1 MRAAPTWLLCCLAG
15 IGVEEFAK
23 AATTTCSIPAAT
35 VSNYA
40 ASTTYA
46 AAVIEYADCSTKVVR
61 VLTDSNGNTE
71 LDLSSKKIVFVES
84 LPSVVKLDLTSN
96 SIALLA
102 NASIPMTVQT
112 LDLSKNLFVSL
123 QDFNFPTSI
132 TKFTASS
139 GTLASL
145 RSTSFPASLTTLI
158 LSDNPIM
165 NIGEVAFPGSLKVL
179 VITSTVKLQEFEV
192 RQTDATLFASLETFN
207 VSVTTNLACSD
218 SDALYRYVQDTLL
231 CVLSDEAF
239 NSKYGFNDSSSTS
252 SSVDTVADTPAPEL
266 PEADSP
272 RRSKFLLFAAI
283 SLSMACLGLLST
295 LAPRTLYER
304 YQKKKYMN
312 LRKKKKKEQ
321 QQQQQLPPVVKP
333 TVIQVNGDPNATYW
347 DL

>member
-1 MRAAPTWLLCCLAG
+1 MRATARAWLLCCLAG

-35 VSNYA
+35 VSKYV

-46 AAVIEYADCSTKVVR
+46 AAVID
-61 VLTDSNGNTE
+61 
-71 LDLSSKKIVFVES
+71 KKIVFVES

-145 RSTSFPASLTTLI
+145 RSISFPASLTTLI
-158 LSDNPIM
+158 LSDNPIT
-165 NIGEVAFPGSLKVL
+165 NIGGVAFPGSLKVL

-239 NSKYGFNDSSSTS
+239 NSKYGINDSSSTS
-252 SSVDTVADTPAPEL
+252 SSVDTVAVTPIPEL

-312 LRKKKKKEQ
+312 LRKKKQQ
-321 QQQQQLPPVVKP
+321 QQQQQLPPVIKP
-333 TVIQVNGDPNATYW
+333 TVLQVNGDPNATYW

>member
-84 LPSVVKLDLTSN
+84 LPSVVKLDL
-96 SIALLA
+96 
-102 NASIPMTVQT
+102 
-112 LDLSKNLFVSL
+112 SKNLFVSL

-145 RSTSFPASLTTLI
+145 RSISFPASLTTLI